1 MSRIARVWVV
11 VEYAKA
17 GILGTSFEALGIAR
31 DLCADG
37 GVTAVVLG
45 EKVAHLAP
53 RFFPYGADRVLAVED
68 ARLKVYRTEPYAS
81 ALAAL
86 ARARGPQLVL
96 FPGSTRGRDASAAL
110 AAELGAPLVVDAS
123 DIRVEDGEPVFTRPS
138 FGGNLFSTI
147 RAVGV
152 GPRLATVR
160 ARAFPMP
167 TATDGRSGDVET
179 VAPTIDDA
187 AIRTEVLGFEAE
199 TGSVVNL
206 VDANVIVS
214 GGRGLGK
221 PENFSLVRDLADAV
235 GGAVGASRA
244 VVDAGWI
251 PYVHQVG
258 QTGRTV
264 KPKLYIACG
273 ISGAIQHL
281 AGMRTSDTIIAINK
295 DASAPIFKVAT
306 WGVVGDLFEIVP
318 LLTKKIRA
326 RLGK

>member
-1 MSRIARVWVV
+1 VWVV
-11 VEYAKA
+11 IEYGRE
-17 GILGTSFEALGIAR
+17 GILSTSFEALGLAR
-31 DLCADG
+31 SLAEDG
-37 GVTAVVLG
+37 GVTALLLG
-45 EKVAHLAP
+45 EKVAPIAP
-53 RFFPYGADRVLAVED
+53 QVFPYGADRVIAVED
-68 ARLKVYRTEPYAS
+68 PRLKVYRTEPYATV
-81 ALAAL
+81 LAAL
-86 ARARGPQLVL
+86 ARERGPRLIL
-96 FPGSTRGRDASAAL
+96 LPGSTRGRDAGAAL
-110 AAELGAPLVVDAS
+110 AAELGAPLVVDPS
-123 DIRVEDGEPVFTRPS
+123 EIRLEGAEMVFVRPS

-147 RAVGV
+147 RTSGD
-152 GPRLATVR
+152 GPRVATVR
-160 ARAFPMP
+160 ARAFAMP
-167 TATDGRSGDVET
+167 APADGRAGDVET
-179 VAPTIDDA
+179 VTPAIDDA

-221 PENFSLVRDLADAV
+221 PENFSVVRDLADAL

-326 RLGK
+326 RLGKS